1 MIKTQ
6 HGMLIKISNTACVEI
21 ESLARCVQMKTR
33 QLSSKSTLTIRHSN
47 IQRLILLSVS
57 VRQHHTKLA
66 YGLLR
71 KREMGSGFFRVHQFF
86 YQFTSSHAV
95 FTSSPVFTTFTF
107 YQFFITSPV
116 FHHCHLCKDDT
127 FTLFTHFPFLP

>member
-95 FTSSPVFTTFTF
+95 FTISVHH
-107 YQFFITSPV
+107 
-116 FHHCHLCKDDT
+116 FHL
-127 FTLFTHFPFLP
+127 FLPVLPFQQFSGSKKGSAGSPTPAD